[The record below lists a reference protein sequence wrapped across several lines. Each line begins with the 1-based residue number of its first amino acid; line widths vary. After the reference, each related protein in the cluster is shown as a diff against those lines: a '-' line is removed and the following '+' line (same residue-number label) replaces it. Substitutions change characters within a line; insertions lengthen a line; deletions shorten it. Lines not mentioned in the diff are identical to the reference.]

1 MTPRIA
7 VVDANVLTGMGLKTL
22 LQSVMPGM
30 EIGVYFSFEELMRNH
45 PEGFVHFF
53 ANVLIVLEHQ
63 DFFMQNRLAS
73 PGPLCY
79 AGREKKASTGGMIL
93 CRKPTPSA

>member
-30 EIGVYFSFEELMRNH
+30 EIDVYFSFEELQRNH
-45 PEGFVHFF
+45 PESFVHFF

-63 DFFMQNRLAS
+63 DFFHA
-73 PGPLCY
+73 
-79 AGREKKASTGGMIL
+79 
-93 CRKPTPSA
+93 KPS